1 MASLLAASQ
10 SSTKLAP
17 IKPAPPVTR
26 RVMGNEK
33 NRVQRALHHLDW
45 ILEALKL
52 RSPRAFN
59 AFVFR
64 HAQVKVVV
72 TLRK

>member
-1 MASLLAASQ
+1 
-10 SSTKLAP
+10 
-17 IKPAPPVTR
+17 
-26 RVMGNEK
+26 MGRK
-33 NRVQRALHHLDW
+33 KVRAQRALHHLDW

-52 RSPRAFN
+52 RSTRAFN

-64 HAQVKVVV
+64 HAQVKVVA

>member
-1 MASLLAASQ
+1 
-10 SSTKLAP
+10 
-17 IKPAPPVTR
+17 
-26 RVMGNEK
+26 MGNEK

-45 ILEALKL
+45 ILEALKV